1 MWLAMAMAVMVLETR
16 HRMMADGEAI
26 NAGRLGTPVQQQRS
40 RARQAYST
48 GPRVIGTTVGGK
60 ANRGDRLRIAGRV
73 IMIGSSTGQAI
84 SGNHMQELINKHGAA
99 CPSRRCS
106 KRQARAGP
114 PFSLRQ

>member
-1 MWLAMAMAVMVLETR
+1 MATAVMVLETR

-73 IMIGSSTGQAI
+73 IMISVATTCRSLSTNMGQ
-84 SGNHMQELINKHGAA
+84 
-99 CPSRRCS
+99 R
-106 KRQARAGP
+106 ARAGGAARDRP
-114 PFSLRQ
+114 AQGLRSVYDSD